1 MNRETSTNLY
11 RKKFAQSFFGTGMFT
26 RLSSYFD
33 TSNLKGDIFGG
44 ITAGVVALPLA
55 LAFGEA
61 SGLGP
66 IAGLWGAIF
75 VGFFAALFGGTP
87 SQVSGPTGPMV
98 VIFAGVLANVRE
110 PSMVFMTVVLAGVL
124 LILMGVC
131 RVGHYIRLVPYSV
144 TSGFM
149 SGIGCIIISLQLTRV
164 FGHGP
169 GGNGVMSALKA
180 IPNAV
185 QNPNMHAVVL
195 TVLSLL
201 IVFLWPKV
209 LRKYMPSPLAAL
221 IICTIISIL
230 MPGAPIIGDIPTGLP
245 SFVIPTMSQ
254 GSMRIIIEG
263 AIVLALLCAVDSLL
277 TSLVAD
283 NITRTRH
290 DSNRELIGQ
299 GIGNTISSLFGSIPG
314 AGATMRTVI
323 NVRAGGLTR
332 LSGMIHAMLLVA
344 IVLALGPLASMI
356 PHAVLAGILIKV
368 GYDTIDWNY
377 LRHAHRGPRWDLLL
391 MAIVLTLTVL
401 VDLITG
407 VAVGVVL
414 ASLAFVKQV
423 AYLQLQT
430 LGDTEEQISN
440 DQEKAL
446 LKETNGS
453 ILLFDFDGPLCFGAA
468 ADLSHHVR
476 LKSKVDTKFVILN
489 FSNMPM
495 LDLSAAKAVETVA
508 ESCRHTGKELY
519 LSGMNAKVRK
529 VLEGLHVLD
538 LVQPD
543 HWFNTRLEALQS
555 AHRIYTAG

>member
-1 MNRETSTNLY
+1 MSEVTTTKSS
-11 RKKFAQSFFGTGMFT
+11 KKFHNGIFT
-26 RLSSYFD
+26 RLTSYFD

-61 SGLGP
+61 SGMGP

-75 VGFFAALFGGTP
+75 VGFFASLFGGTQ

-98 VIFAGVLANVRE
+98 VVFAGVLARLHD
-110 PSMVFMTVVLAGVL
+110 PSLVLMCVVLAG
-124 LILMGVC
+124 ILQIVMGAC
-131 RVGHYIRLVPYSV
+131 RVGHYIRLVPYPV

-149 SGIGCIIISLQLTRV
+149 SGIGCIIISLQLARV
-164 FGHGP
+164 FGHDSGS
-169 GGNGVMSALKA
+169 GGVMAALAA

-195 TVLSLL
+195 AVLSLL
-201 IVFLWPKV
+201 IVFLWPRT

-221 IICTIISIL
+221 IICTTISVL
-230 MPGAPIIGDIPTGLP
+230 VPGAPIIGSIPTGLP

-254 GSMRIIIEG
+254 DSMRIIIES
-263 AIVLALLCAVDSLL
+263 AVVLALLGAVDTLL

-299 GIGNTISSLFGSIPG
+299 GIGNTISSLFGGVPG

-332 LSGMIHAMLLVA
+332 LSGMMHSMLLVA
-344 IVLALGPLASMI
+344 VVLALGPLASMI

-368 GYDTIDWNY
+368 GYDTIDWGY
-377 LRHAHRGPRWDLLL
+377 LRHAHMGPRWDLIL
-391 MAIVLTLTVL
+391 MAIVLGLTVL

-414 ASLAFVKQV
+414 ASLAFVKQI

-440 DQEKAL
+440 EQEKAL
-446 LKETNGS
+446 LKETNGGV
-453 ILLFDFDGPLCFGAA
+453 LLFDFDGPLCFGAA
-468 ADLSHHVR
+468 ADLGHHVR
-476 LKSKVDTKFVILN
+476 LKSKKATRFVILN

-495 LDLSAAKAVETVA
+495 LDLSAAKAVETIA
-508 ESCRHTGKELY
+508 ETCRHSGRELY
-519 LSGMNAKVRK
+519 LSGMNARVRK
-529 VLEGLHVLD
+529 VLEGLNVLT
-538 LVQPD
+538 LIPPD
-543 HWFNTRLEALQS
+543 HWYKTRLEALQS
-555 AHRIYTAG
+555 AHRIVTAKEQTA